1 MKNGLLIT
9 QDEDV
14 INSILGSQVSD
25 LFKFSLKNDLFIA
38 LKLLAK
44 KKYNVVIYDFDSSKI
59 DAKEAISTI
68 KKLENQIHLIVI
80 AGEDF
85 NKQSRKLDR
94 KKIDFLLF
102 KPLDESE
109 ILNHLSLYIDV
120 LDRGNQFV

>member
-85 NKQSRKLDR
+85 N
-94 KKIDFLLF
+94 
-102 KPLDESE
+102 
-109 ILNHLSLYIDV
+109 
-120 LDRGNQFV
+120 